1 MPSYSQYKRQLAV
14 LDADDSDIEA
24 WITVKGNHIP
34 IKKGQSKEEAVKSFV
49 ERKRGV
55 ANEVVNRIHGH
66 AIGAWIGASKEH
78 KDLFYRKEN
87 NETVSNKG
95 MHEFVEKVENAANA
109 AYKTDKFKDSV
120 MSAHSIA
127 MGDLQKQMPES
138 LKKTFTPERHKELM
152 EKKFKD
158 KDEDVVFGN
167 WHYSDQY
174 KNEFFNDEGH
184 WLDNEAEKRYD
195 FMRSVEEKFDDIYE
209 QRKLEA
215 MQRAVKNLENEF
227 NLEKPKNNGKST
239 FYKNVSGKQIYN
251 KPNISTAKKGYTVI
265 ENQLL
270 TEKEMKKHGFDPTSS
285 AFEKRE
291 LGKNDHRYEMGAR
304 FETPKNKMSKPS
316 DKEMSGSSINNI
328 FQQANAGLQS
338 FVDDTGYQPQTTFW
352 QDFGIAEPFGEKA
365 IEDTYN
371 RAFREW
377 KNDKVYLTELS
388 MMLNWKIWQHYDR
401 GNEKVARLYD
411 KLWKQTDKYAHTH
424 LKGDDLQY
432 YIRTTD

>member
-14 LDADDSDIEA
+14 LDADDTDIEA

-34 IKKGQSKEEAVKSFV
+34 IKKGQSKEEAVKSFI
-49 ERKRGV
+49 E
-55 ANEVVNRIHGH
+55 
-66 AIGAWIGASKEH
+66 SKNGGGKSAEP
-78 KDLFYRKEN
+78 KK
-87 NETVSNKG
+87 SN
-95 MHEFVEKVENAANA
+95 
-109 AYKTDKFKDSV
+109 
-120 MSAHSIA
+120 
-127 MGDLQKQMPES
+127 
-138 LKKTFTPERHKELM
+138 
-152 EKKFKD
+152 
-158 KDEDVVFGN
+158 
-167 WHYSDQY
+167 
-174 KNEFFNDEGH
+174 
-184 WLDNEAEKRYD
+184 
-195 FMRSVEEKFDDIYE
+195 
-209 QRKLEA
+209 
-215 MQRAVKNLENEF
+215 
-227 NLEKPKNNGKST
+227 KST
-239 FYKNVSGKQIYN
+239 FYKNVSGKQFGTPSGRTI
-251 KPNISTAKKGYTVI
+251 I
-265 ENQLL
+265 ENELL
-270 TEKEMKKHGFDPTSS
+270 TEKEMQKYGADPTSEK
-285 AFEKRE
+285 FEKKD
-291 LGKNDHRYEMGAR
+291 LGKKDHHYFFGAR

-316 DKEMSGSSINNI
+316 NATGGGEPVNGTKEKPYIWHTDAGHGWMEVPLSEIKDLGIDVTEYSYKSGDKAFLEEDKDMGTFIEAYEKKYGQKPEWVEKYDGSNSPIREMERFKKQEKQEHQMSGSSINNI

-352 QDFGIAEPFGEKA
+352 SDFGIAEPFGEKA